1 MAFVITQNCIN
12 CKHTNCAEVCP
23 VDCLYESPNFVVIDP
38 RDCIDCGICAAVCP
52 VDAIMP
58 GRDVPEDQQ
67 MFIRLNA
74 EMSTIW
80 PSISEK
86 ASPPPDADEWD
97 GVPGKLRVLER

>member
-1 MAFVITQNCIN
+1 
-12 CKHTNCAEVCP
+12 
-23 VDCLYESPNFVVIDP
+23 
-38 RDCIDCGICAAVCP
+38 
-52 VDAIMP
+52 
-58 GRDVPEDQQ
+58 

-80 PSISEK
+80 PGISEK